1 MRLLHYAAVAVL
13 IFASATIAQTP
24 DLAQRQAEAAAALAD
39 RQEEETVL
47 ADGEGR
53 SEVFGYCT
61 ACHNTALI
69 RRSAFTRERWDE
81 LMDWMAEKHG
91 MNPLE
96 GEFRDTIVD
105 YLARHYGPRARG
117 PRGGNPFLN

>member
-1 MRLLHYAAVAVL
+1 VLLC
-13 IFASATIAQTP
+13 ASATIAQTP

-47 ADGEGR
+47 AEGEGR

-96 GEFRDTIVD
+96 GEFRATIVD

>member
-1 MRLLHYAAVAVL
+1 MRLLPYAAVVVL
-13 IFASATIAQTP
+13 LCASATIAQTP
-24 DLAQRQAEAAAALAD
+24 DLAQRQAEAAAALAE

-47 ADGEGR
+47 AEGEGR

-105 YLARHYGPRARG
+105 YLARHYGQLTRG

>member
-13 IFASATIAQTP
+13 LFASATIAQTP

-47 ADGEGR
+47 AEGEGR

-96 GEFRDTIVD
+96 GEFRATIVD

>member
-1 MRLLHYAAVAVL
+1 LLHYVAVALLVA
-13 IFASATIAQTP
+13 ASATVAQTP

-47 ADGEGR
+47 AEGEGR

-105 YLARHYGPRARG
+105 YLARHYGPRTRG

>member
-1 MRLLHYAAVAVL
+1 MRLLQYAAVAVL
-13 IFASATIAQTP
+13 LFASATIAQTP
-24 DLAQRQAEAAAALAD
+24 DLAQRQAEAAATLAEQ
-39 RQEEETVL
+39 QEEETVL
-47 ADGEGR
+47 AEGEGR

-81 LMDWMAEKHG
+81 LMDWMTEKHG

-105 YLARHYGPRARG
+105 YLARHYGPRARD

>member
-13 IFASATIAQTP
+13 LFASATIAQTP

-47 ADGEGR
+47 AEGEGR

>member
-13 IFASATIAQTP
+13 LFASATIAQTP

-47 ADGEGR
+47 AEGEGR

-96 GEFRDTIVD
+96 GEFRTTIVD
-105 YLARHYGPRARG
+105 YLGRQYGPRARN